1 MQVELLEM
9 DTHPEDPSK
18 PGAGPYGIERRVLP
32 DRRVTPADNAL
43 YASRRKVIR
52 RRADREL
59 VRFLDGQGA
68 QAGDVEYVSGCQV
81 EED

>member
-1 MQVELLEM
+1 
-9 DTHPEDPSK
+9 
-18 PGAGPYGIERRVLP
+18 LP

-59 VRFLDGQGA
+59 VRYLAGQEV
-68 QAGDVEYVSGCQV
+68 QADDVEYLSGCQV